1 MVIFVDQ
8 NWSIVEIQN
17 ENWEVEWVDPK
28 ELKIAPTN
36 VRVEDIS
43 DIDKEIMDRSV
54 ATVKIKEPIII
65 NENNE
70 IVSGSLRWSS
80 ALRVGLEKVPV
91 IRKKFKNKFEERIT
105 CMLQDDLH
113 HPLTDR
119 ARYEFV
125 KKCIEEDGKSLEE
138 IADALGKS
146 VHTIRQWTKY
156 TLIPEQIKGNE
167 ELERTFLETSR
178 KKKLELQSIAL
189 TKYFQEEPEEYV
201 KLVEKTREENLP
213 LSTLEEIRKT
223 SKSNLPVDVDFVTE
237 ISKVETELVKV
248 KVPKA
253 IISKFKKRLFEEKR
267 DFFKTI
273 VDLMEAYGEWKIDL

>member
-1 MVIFVDQ
+1 MEQ
-8 NWSIVEIQN
+8 NWTIVESMEK
-17 ENWEVEWVDPK
+17 ENWTIEWVDPK
-28 ELKIAPTN
+28 DLKVAPTN

-43 DIDKEIMDRSV
+43 KVDKDIMDGSIL
-54 ATVKIKEPIII
+54 TVGIKQPLII

-80 ALRVGLEKVPV
+80 ALRVGLKKVPV

-119 ARYEFV
+119 AKYEFV
-125 KKCIEEDGKSLEE
+125 KKCIEEDGMTIYD
-138 IADALGKS
+138 IAKALGRS
-146 VHTIRQWTKY
+146 PETIRQWTKY
-156 TLIPEQIKGNE
+156 EIIPEQIKGNE
-167 ELERTFLETSR
+167 ELERSFLETPR

-189 TKYFQEEPEEYV
+189 TKYFKEEPQEYV
-201 KLVEKTREENLP
+201 KLVEKVREEDIP
-213 LSTLEEIRKT
+213 LSTLEEVRKT
-223 SKSNLPVDVDFVTE
+223 SKANLPVDVDYVTGL
-237 ISKVETELVKV
+237 SKVETELIKV
-248 KVPKA
+248 KVPKN
-253 IISKFKKRLFEEKR
+253 IMRLFKKRLFEEKR

>member
-1 MVIFVDQ
+1 MEQ
-8 NWSIVEIQN
+8 NWTIVESMEK
-17 ENWEVEWVDPK
+17 ENWTIEWIDPK
-28 ELKIAPTN
+28 DLKVAPTN

-43 DIDKEIMDRSV
+43 KVDKDIMDGSIL
-54 ATVKIKEPIII
+54 TVGIKQPLII

-80 ALRVGLEKVPV
+80 ALRVGLKKVPV

-119 ARYEFV
+119 AKYEFV
-125 KKCIEEDGKSLEE
+125 KKCIEEDGMTIYD
-138 IADALGKS
+138 IAKALGRS
-146 VHTIRQWTKY
+146 PETIRQWTKY
-156 TLIPEQIKGNE
+156 EIIPEQIKGNE
-167 ELERTFLETSR
+167 ELERSFLETPR

-189 TKYFQEEPEEYV
+189 TKYFKEEPQEYV
-201 KLVEKTREENLP
+201 KLVEKVREEDIP
-213 LSTLEEIRKT
+213 LSTLEEVRKT
-223 SKSNLPVDVDFVTE
+223 SKANLPVDVDYVTGL
-237 ISKVETELVKV
+237 SKVETELIKV
-248 KVPKA
+248 KVPKN
-253 IISKFKKRLFEEKR
+253 IMKLFKKRLFEEKR